1 MLKYLSINNF
11 ALIESLELTF
21 SAGLNIITGETGA
34 GKSIIVDA
42 LMMVLG
48 ERASMEMIRHD
59 TNKAIIEGIFGTEG
73 NDNIDLWLSKNG
85 YESFGKEIIIRRE
98 LTQKGSSRCFV
109 NDSPASVSSV
119 KELGDFLVDFHGQH
133 DHQSLL
139 RVETHIQL
147 LDNAGGIGGIRRE
160 YEQAYRQLSDLVSKF
175 NDLKH
180 RENSMKQKYE
190 FQKFQLDEI
199 EQVSPLENEEE
210 LLAAELSLIENAEYL
225 HSATMEI
232 YTSLYSDENSLRDK
246 LLKIKSLLDELQQ
259 IDKSFAEYHSECQ
272 SSIVVL
278 QEIAQF
284 AQNYNSKIE
293 IQPERLEFIR
303 TRIGK
308 LQRLR
313 KKYGSYKE
321 VFNQWNTLKE
331 ELNLAENFENEI
343 DKLNKEILASQITLG
358 SHADRLSAKRTEI
371 ANSIE
376 HSIVSTLKYLG
387 IPNAKFKVVINRNEG
402 SNERISAQIDTK
414 SFQAFSDGIDIVEFY
429 ISTNSGEDPRPLSK
443 VASGGEI
450 SRVMLSLKSILA
462 QQDRLPLLVFDEID
476 TGISGRIS
484 QKVGI
489 AMKKLASF
497 HQIIAITHLP
507 QIAALADA
515 HLAVEKSES
524 NGRAVV
530 KAAFLPLDMRIKEIA
545 KLLSGETITQ
555 ASIESAREL
564 MEIRD

>member
-59 TNKAIIEGIFGTEG
+59 TNKAMIEGIFGTEG
-73 NDNIDLWLSKNG
+73 NDGIDLWLLKNG

-98 LTQKGSSRCFV
+98 LTQKGASRCFV
-109 NDSPASVSSV
+109 NDSPASVGIV
-119 KELGDFLVDFHGQH
+119 KELGDLLVDFHGQH

-147 LDNAGGIGGIRRE
+147 LDNAGGIGEIKRE
-160 YEQAYRQLSDLVSKF
+160 YEQSYKQLSELVF
-175 NDLKH
+175 TLYDLKQ

-199 EQVSPLENEEE
+199 EQVIPIENEEE
-210 LLAAELSLIENAEYL
+210 LLNAELSLIENAEYL

-232 YTSLYSDENSLRDK
+232 YSTLYEEENSLRDK

-259 IDKSFAEYHSECQ
+259 IDKSFAEYYSECQ

-278 QEIAQF
+278 QEIAMF

-303 TRIGK
+303 VRIGK

-313 KKYGSYKE
+313 KKYGSYEE
-321 VFNQWNTLKE
+321 VFSQWNILKD
-331 ELNLAENFENEI
+331 ELSLAENFDKEI
-343 DKLNKEILASQITLG
+343 ERLNSEILAMQNTLG
-358 SHADRLSAKRTEI
+358 IHAQRLSTKRTEI
-371 ANSIE
+371 ASSIE
-376 HSIVSTLKYLG
+376 YSIASTLKHLG
-387 IPNAKFKVVINRNEG
+387 IPNANFKVVINQKEC
-402 SNERISAQIDTK
+402 SSEKISVNIGKQQ
-414 SFQAFSDGIDIVEFY
+414 FQAFPDGIDNVEFY
-429 ISTNSGEDPRPLSK
+429 ISTNSGEAPRPLSK

-450 SRVMLSLKSILA
+450 SRVMLALKSILA

-515 HLAVEKSES
+515 HLAVEKTES

-530 KAAFLPLDMRIKEIA
+530 KAVFLPLEMRIKEIA
-545 KLLSGETITQ
+545 KLLSGEKITQ